1 MTETTESPAAS
12 GSSAASSDAPSS
24 GAPSIVI
31 IGNGI
36 TGVTA
41 ARTIRKL
48 NAGARIQ
55 IISKET
61 DYFFS
66 RTALMYIYMGHMR
79 FEDTMPYEKDFW
91 PKNRL
96 ELIRDTVTTVDPANK
111 TVRLEKQGALKYDL
125 LLIATGAQSNKFGWP
140 GQDLPRVQGLYS
152 YQDLEELEKN
162 TAGGCERGV
171 IVGGGLIGIE
181 FAEMLHTRDIPVSIL
196 VREDDYWDNVLP
208 PEEAQMINREIR
220 EHHIDLQLNT
230 ELKEILA
237 GENGEARAVVTNKG
251 EEIVCGVV
259 GLTAGVSPNI
269 GVFKETAIEC
279 QRGVLVDRFLRTN
292 APDVYAA
299 GDCAQF
305 REGEKATPPPVEQ
318 LWYTGKM
325 HGEIAGAHMAKR
337 AADIAGDS
345 RLAGDIEAP
354 AYDRGI
360 WFNSAKFF
368 TIEYQTYGF
377 VPNRPDADRTYV
389 WIDEEKKKL
398 LRLIWETDGSG
409 ASIFTGINLFGMR
422 FRHEVCAAW
431 IREKRAIEYV
441 VDHLK
446 DAWFDPEFFS
456 PTYKRIQ
463 KDFNKR
469 GKAA

>member
-1 MTETTESPAAS
+1 MTETTDPSV
-12 GSSAASSDAPSS
+12 SSDSS

-48 NAGARIQ
+48 NSRARIQ

-66 RTALMYIYMGHMR
+66 RTALMYIYMGHMQ

-96 ELIRDTVTTVDPANK
+96 ELIRDTVTGVDPATK
-111 TVRLEKQGALKYDL
+111 TLQLESQGRLNYDL

-162 TAGGCERGV
+162 TAGDCKRGV
-171 IVGGGLIGIE
+171 IIGGGLIGIE
-181 FAEMLHTRDIPVSIL
+181 FAEMLHTRNIPVSIL
-196 VREDDYWDNVLP
+196 VREEDYWDNVLP
-208 PEEAQMINREIR
+208 REEAQMINREIR
-220 EHHIDLQLNT
+220 EHHIDLQLQT

-237 GENGEARAVVTNKG
+237 GENGEARAIVTNHG
-251 EEIVCGVV
+251 DEIDCDVV
-259 GLTAGVSPNI
+259 GLTAGVGPNI
-269 GVFKETAIEC
+269 GTFKDTAIEC
-279 QRGVLVDRFLRTN
+279 QRGVLVDRYLRTN
-292 APDVYAA
+292 APDIYAA

-337 AADIAGDS
+337 AAEIAGDS
-345 RLAGDIEAP
+345 QLAGDIEAP

-377 VPNRPDADRTYV
+377 VPNRPDPEKTYCWV
-389 WIDEEKKKL
+389 DEEKKKIF
-398 LRLIWETDGSG
+398 RLIWETDATNSG
-409 ASIFTGINLFGMR
+409 ARVFTGMNLFGMR

-431 IREKRAIEYV
+431 IREKRTIEYV
-441 VDHLK
+441 IDHLK
-446 DAWFDPEFFS
+446 DAWFDPEFFA
-456 PTYKRIQ
+456 PTYKQVQ
-463 KDFNKR
+463 KDFHKR
-469 GKAA
+469 MKAA

>member
-1 MTETTESPAAS
+1 MTETTNPSTNS
-12 GSSAASSDAPSS
+12 GDSSDA
-24 GAPSIVI
+24 ASIVI

-41 ARTIRKL
+41 ARTARKL
-48 NAGARIQ
+48 NPRARIQ

-91 PKNRL
+91 PKNRI
-96 ELIRDTVTTVDPANK
+96 ELIRDTVTAVDPAK
-111 TVRLEKQGALKYDL
+111 KSLQLEKQGVLRYDL

-162 TAGGCERGV
+162 TAGDCKRGV

-181 FAEMLHTRDIPVSIL
+181 FAEMLHTRNIPVSIL

-208 PEEAQMINREIR
+208 REEAQMINREIR
-220 EHHIDLQLNT
+220 EHHIDLQLKT

-237 GENGEARAVVTNKG
+237 GDNGEARAVVTNHG
-251 EEIVCGVV
+251 DEIACDVV
-259 GLTAGVSPNI
+259 GLTAGVGPNI
-269 GVFKETAIEC
+269 GVFKDSPIEC
-279 QRGVLVDRFLRTN
+279 QRGVMVDRYLRTS
-292 APDVYAA
+292 AQDVYAA

-305 REGEKATPPPVEQ
+305 REGEKETPPPVEQ

-325 HGEIAGAHMAKR
+325 HGEIVGAQLAKR
-337 AADIAGDS
+337 AAEIAGDTAS
-345 RLAGDIEAP
+345 AAGIETP
-354 AYDRGI
+354 AYNRGI

-368 TIEYQTYGF
+368 TIEYQTYGY
-377 VPNRPDADRTYV
+377 VPNRPDPASTYV
-389 WIDEEKKKL
+389 WVDEAKKKL
-398 LRLIWETDGSG
+398 LRLVWETSGSG
-409 ASIFTGINLFGMR
+409 ERVFTGINLFGMR
-422 FRHEVCAAW
+422 FRHEVCARW
-431 IREKRAIEYV
+431 IREKRTIEYV
-441 VDHLK
+441 IDHLK

-456 PTYKRIQ
+456 PTYKQVQ

-469 GKAA
+469 AKAA

>member
-1 MTETTESPAAS
+1 MTESTDPSAS
-12 GSSAASSDAPSS
+12 YAASSGSAD
-24 GAPSIVI
+24 APSIVI

-41 ARTIRKL
+41 ARAVRKL
-48 NAGARIQ
+48 NSRARIQ

-79 FEDTMPYEKDFW
+79 FEDTMPYEKSFW
-91 PKNRL
+91 PKNRI
-96 ELIRDTVTTVDPANK
+96 ELIRDTVTSVDSGAK
-111 TVRLEKQGALKYDL
+111 ILQLEEGGALKYDV

-162 TAGGCERGV
+162 TAGDCKRGV
-171 IVGGGLIGIE
+171 IIGGGLIGIE
-181 FAEMLHTRDIPVSIL
+181 FAEMLHTRGIPVSIL
-196 VREDDYWDNVLP
+196 VREEDYWDNVLP
-208 PEEAQMINREIR
+208 REEAQMVNREIR
-220 EHHIDLQLNT
+220 EHHIDLQLQT

-237 GENGEARAVVTNKG
+237 GENGEARAIVTSKG
-251 EEIVCGVV
+251 EEIACDVV

-269 GVFKETAIEC
+269 GVFKDTAIES
-279 QRGVLVDRFLRTN
+279 QRGVLVDRYLRTN
-292 APDVYAA
+292 ADDVFAA

-305 REGEKATPPPVEQ
+305 REGEKDSPPPVEQ

-325 HGEIAGAHMAKR
+325 HGEIVGAQMAKR
-337 AADIAGDS
+337 AAEIAGDQE
-345 RLAGDIEAP
+345 LANTIETP
-354 AYDRGI
+354 AYNRGI

-389 WIDEEKKKL
+389 WVDEKKKL
-398 LRLIWETDGSG
+398 LLRLVWETGDAG
-409 ASIFTGINLFGMR
+409 ARVFTGINLFGMR

-431 IREKRAIEYV
+431 IREKRTVEYV
-441 VDHLK
+441 IDHLK

-456 PTYKRIQ
+456 PTYKQVQ
-463 KDFNKR
+463 KDFKTRNKQ
-469 GKAA
+469 AA